1 MSPIWLLLLACALPT
16 AAGYLLI
23 AAVRGGLLATE
34 RLGSRRRGAAP
45 EPEPQDRLAG
55 RLRRLRTELE
65 AAEDRPG
72 MGAKHHHVTALRGAY
87 LDNLHEA
94 CARLGVPPPAG
105 GDRAAQAEIYR
116 VEAALRARGLD
127 VRVPAGR

>member
-1 MSPIWLLLLACALPT
+1 MSPIWLLLLACLLPT

-23 AAVRGGLLATE
+23 AVLRGGLLLTE
-34 RLGSRRRGAAP
+34 RAGRRRTAAP
-45 EPEPQDRLAG
+45 EPEPAG
-55 RLRRLRTELE
+55 RLAARLQRLRAELE
-65 AAEDRPG
+65 AAEARPG
-72 MGAKHHHVTALRGAY
+72 AGARHHHLTVLRGAY
-87 LDNLHEA
+87 LDNLREA
-94 CARLGVPPPAG
+94 CARLGVTPPAG